1 MADPLSIAAS
11 ALAVITAAIQSTKS
25 LVDTVKRFKGR
36 DKTLR
41 RLQDELE
48 DLAKILDALAHVTAT
63 EKSMLALLG
72 DPINRCSQICCE
84 FERSMKV
91 FSEKSKMGFLDWAKM
106 EFKRGDINDF
116 IDTIAGY
123 KSTISVG
130 LGTITMQTTKVSQN
144 VLEEYNELVQD
155 TVYNLEVYLRR
166 IDEKLALI
174 SRDTTDNTPGINL
187 DLNDEREVTK
197 QCLRICQ
204 DAKSYIESLTNRES
218 SLLQEAP
225 PDTAN
230 DDTERLFD
238 AQLLTRQALEAN
250 RDSFAEVIGHL
261 GRRLQTLVLDGNP
274 ENDNDR
280 QRLQEDI
287 NISMKCLEVC
297 KVASEVSRQKIYRVG
312 EAMADGDSDQ
322 VVVTTLA
329 DLFDVKKALST
340 GNSAQLVGSMTDD
353 ALCHLADKRYGS
365 RFGVSA
371 HPTGATTTK
380 SPPAFETRRSKPSFP
395 PQSGNDERF
404 SKPETRRNEPSPNE
418 MRKRATSGKMDQD
431 YNKGEAG
438 I

>member
-11 ALAVITAAIQSTKS
+11 ALAVVTAAIQSTKS
-25 LVDTVKRFKGR
+25 LVDTVKRFKDR

-41 RLQDELE
+41 RLQAELE
-48 DLAKILDALAHVTAT
+48 DLTKILDALAHVTST
-63 EKSMLALLG
+63 EKSMLALLE
-72 DPINRCSQICCE
+72 DPLNRCSQICCE

-91 FSEKSKMGFLDWAKM
+91 FSERSKIGFRDWAKL
-106 EFKRGDINDF
+106 EFMRGDINDF

-123 KSTISVG
+123 KSTIAVG

-144 VLEEYNELVQD
+144 VLEDYNELVQD

-166 IDEKLALI
+166 IDEKLARIPL
-174 SRDTTDNTPGINL
+174 DTPDDTPGIKL
-187 DLNDEREVTK
+187 DLKDEREVTK

-225 PDTAN
+225 DTAK

-238 AQLLTRQALEAN
+238 AQLLTRQALEAH

-261 GRRLQTLVLDGNP
+261 GRRLQTLVLDRNP

-312 EAMADGDSDQ
+312 EAVADGDSDQ

-380 SPPAFETRRSKPSFP
+380 SPPAFETRRSKHSFP

-404 SKPETRRNEPSPNE
+404 SKLETRRSEPSPNE

-431 YNKGEAG
+431 
-438 I
+438 

>member
-25 LVDTVKRFKGR
+25 LVDTVKRFKDR

-41 RLQDELE
+41 RLQAELE
-48 DLAKILDALAHVTAT
+48 DLANILDALAHVTAT

-72 DPINRCSQICCE
+72 DPIKRCSQICCE
-84 FERSMKV
+84 FEQSMNV
-91 FSEKSKMGFLDWAKM
+91 FSEKSKMGFRDWAKM

-116 IDTIAGY
+116 IDTIAG
-123 KSTISVG
+123 
-130 LGTITMQTTKVSQN
+130 QTTKVSQH

-166 IDEKLALI
+166 IDEKLARI
-174 SRDTTDNTPGINL
+174 PFDTTDNTPGINL
-187 DLNDEREVTK
+187 DLKDERAVTK

-204 DAKSYIESLTNRES
+204 DAKSYIESLANRES
-218 SLLQEAP
+218 DLLQEAP

-261 GRRLQTLVLDGNP
+261 GRRLQTLVLDRNP

-312 EAMADGDSDQ
+312 EAVADGDSDQ

-380 SPPAFETRRSKPSFP
+380 SPPAFETRRSKHSFP

-404 SKPETRRNEPSPNE
+404 SKLETRRNEPSPNE
-418 MRKRATSGKMDQD
+418 MRKRATSDKKDQD
-431 YNKGEAG
+431 YNKREAG